1 MCSGKSRVGQILAE
15 KLKWPHYDTDTIL
28 FEEQGKS
35 PGDII
40 RENGEPF
47 FRSLEKML
55 VKRVAGLSDAV
66 ISTGGG
72 VPLDEENLSEL
83 KRNST
88 LVWLKVSAETVLKR
102 AGNFRSRPLIDPAN
116 PLESVKKRL
125 AEREKYYSQASIQID
140 TDHMSIEKVAEKII
154 SMLSLKI
161 K

>member
-1 MCSGKSRVGQILAE
+1 MAE

-125 AEREKYYSQASIQID
+125 AE
-140 TDHMSIEKVAEKII
+140 T
-154 SMLSLKI
+154 
-161 K
+161 